1 MKTFFMIMGIIYTSL
16 ISIAIILWIIQQI
29 INRYNINLFKKHIT
43 NNDDLKKTFDKLD
56 KSKMKDLESG
66 KKVEETIIKYN
77 SNETNTNKM
86 MEKFKSIQI
95 KDIDSFISKLV
106 NYLRKSVN
114 VINCT
119 IKDWYILKCGE
130 EKTETLFTFEI
141 HGNNIFLVIAHNCDK
156 SGKVVTNICGFD
168 SIESMVQVF
177 RTFEPKYTSFSLEK

>member
-29 INRYNINLFKKHIT
+29 INRYNINLFKKHIA

-56 KSKMKDLESG
+56 DEKLKELKKG
-66 KKVEETIIKYN
+66 KKVEETTFNYN
-77 SNETNTNKM
+77 EDNTKTM
-86 MEKFKSIQI
+86 MNKFKSVEI
-95 KDIDSFISKLV
+95 KNIDTFISKLV

-119 IKDWYILKCGE
+119 IKDWYTLKCGE
-130 EKTETLFTFEI
+130 EKTETLFTFEV

-156 SGKVVTNICGFD
+156 GGKVVTNICGFD

-177 RTFEPKYTSFSLEK
+177 RTIEPGYTSLSLEK